1 LHDDAKN
8 ASKEV
13 ASRRFSDLD
22 LEHQPVRFDFNSNR
36 LILPRIMFSKPF
48 KTPLIRKQPI
58 HTSSTIHDL
67 PAERPAKRRRISDDE
82 DDYLSDKD
90 EKDAVSKPTYSTSQK
105 AIQQRAPL
113 HIIRNPPSPER
124 SHKPDTSSGDADGYY
139 NVLWRKPSGKKHKTW
154 DSDGILVI
162 KGGFAILQDVSGADL
177 GRTKFSGTL
186 LPGSNLSVGGKEI
199 EVESMLDKKEYLAGR
214 MFLGARK
221 HAPQPAVVPM
231 KDISRQPLV
240 APPKKLSLQAQMKA
254 EIAKKKDAG
263 KKANPNTAAP
273 LSRASQT
280 GFKNPM
286 KDSAIL
292 PQIPSEKPIPM
303 FNPKAEGALVFARPK
318 SAPKGR
324 QIVDVVLD
332 PRLSGLLRPHQREG
346 VKFLYECVMGLRDYD
361 GQGCLLADD
370 MGLGKTLQTICLLWT
385 LLKQNPIHKS
395 DPVIKKALI
404 VCPVTLIDNW
414 RKEFRKWLGNDRI
427 GVFVVDG
434 PKTRLSDFTHGKIY
448 NVMIIGYERLKS
460 VAEDLTKGA
469 GVDIVIADEGHRLKT
484 VQNKSAK
491 AIQSLNATKRVILSG
506 TPIQNDL
513 SEFFSMINFVND
525 GCLGTYKSFMKNF
538 ETPIVKS
545 RQPNALEKDVELGE
559 ARSEEL
565 AQLTSAFILRRT
577 ADILSK
583 YLPSKTEYVLFC
595 NPTPEQANIY
605 KQVLGTPMFSTAL
618 GNSDSALQLITILK
632 KLCNSP
638 SLLRQTS
645 DDDDASTSSSLSA
658 LLEMLPPGTTR
669 NFHNQASTKIR
680 VLDQLLHSIR
690 TLTDEKV
697 VLVSNYTSTLTVLSQ
712 LLTANGLPY
721 LRLDG
726 STPASKRQGLVDDF
740 NRSTAKNC
748 FAFLLSAKAGGL
760 GLNLIGG
767 SRLVL
772 FDVDWNPATDD
783 QAMARIHRE
792 GQKRDCKIYR
802 FLVKGALEERIWQR
816 QVVKRGLADSVMDL
830 GGGGKGGGGGGGKKG
845 VAAFSREEL
854 RDLFRLD
861 EREGLRTHELIGCPC
876 EGSGMTTGNAAKD
889 EVVKDIDEI
898 DDDSDDESLASLDF
912 TQLTKASKLS
922 AAKMDEDE
930 VKIASGRHP
939 KRANAGKQQEQEMQ
953 ALMEY
958 AHLDTAGVAGL
969 HENSEALARMEEV
982 VDDDCLMQALR
993 EGGQGQQGRV
1003 AFIFKKM
1010 SESKKEQVLD
1020 GGEVVEGKEEVVRSG
1035 FFQ

>member
-1 LHDDAKN
+1 M
-8 ASKEV
+8 STRRKEV
-13 ASRRFSDLD
+13 ASRRARISTFNIVAPTSASIIIQVHFS
-22 LEHQPVRFDFNSNR
+22 RT
-36 LILPRIMFSKPF
+36 MFSKPF
-48 KTPLIRKQPI
+48 KTPLLRKRPTDI
-58 HTSSTIHDL
+58 SSFQNE
-67 PAERPAKRRRISDDE
+67 PPVERPAKRRRISEDE
-82 DDYLSDKD
+82 EASSDRD
-90 EKDAVSKPTYSTSQK
+90 EHDAFSKPTYSAPRKTY
-105 AIQQRAPL
+105 QQRAPL

-124 SHKPDTSSGDADGYY
+124 SQKPDPSGGDAEGYY

-154 DSDGILVI
+154 DSDGILVVR
-162 KGGFAILQDVSGADL
+162 GGFAILQDVSGSDL
-177 GRTKFSGTL
+177 GRSKFSGPL
-186 LPGSNLSVGGKEI
+186 LPGSNMAVGGKEI

-214 MFLGARK
+214 MFLGAK
-221 HAPQPAVVPM
+221 KQAPPPAVVPM
-231 KDISRQPLV
+231 RNITKKPLA
-240 APPKKLSLQAQMKA
+240 APPKKLGLQAQLRAAMAKDKDA
-254 EIAKKKDAG
+254 AKKV
-263 KKANPNTAAP
+263 NPNAAAP

-286 KDSAIL
+286 KDNATL
-292 PQIPSEKPIPM
+292 PQVPSEKPVPM
-303 FNPKAEGALVFARPK
+303 FDPEAEGALVFARPK
-318 SAPKGR
+318 SVLKGR

-332 PRLSGLLRPHQREG
+332 PRLSRLLRPHQRDG

-361 GQGCLLADD
+361 GQGCILADD

-538 ETPIVKS
+538 ETPIVRS
-545 RQPNALEKDVELGE
+545 RQPNALDKDVELGE

-595 NPTPEQANIY
+595 NPTPEQASIY
-605 KQVLGTPMFSTAL
+605 KHVLATPMFSTAL

-658 LLEMLPPGTTR
+658 LLEMLPPGTIR

-680 VLDQLLHSIR
+680 ILDQLLHSIR

-697 VLVSNYTSTLTVLSQ
+697 VLVSNYTSTLTLLSQ

-740 NRSTAKNC
+740 NRSPAKSC

-830 GGGGKGGGGGGGKKG
+830 GGGMKSGGGGGGKKG

-861 EREGLRTHELIGCPC
+861 ERGGLRTHELIGCPC
-876 EGSGMTTGNAAKD
+876 GGKGTASGNAAKD
-889 EVVKDIDEI
+889 GLTEEI
-898 DDDSDDESLASLDF
+898 VELDCSDDESLASLDF

-922 AAKMDEDE
+922 SAKMDEDE
-930 VKIASGRHP
+930 LKIACGSHP
-939 KRANAGKQQEQEMQ
+939 KQANARKQPEQEMQ

-969 HENSEALARMEEV
+969 REHSEALARVEEI
-982 VDDDCLMQALR
+982 VDDDCLLQALR
-993 EGGQGQQGRV
+993 ECGQGGSV
-1003 AFIFKKM
+1003 AFLFKKT
-1010 SESKKEQVLD
+1010 SESKREEVL
-1020 GGEVVEGKEEVVRSG
+1020 GGMGVVEGKRKEARSG
-1035 FFQ
+1035 FFV

>member
-1 LHDDAKN
+1 
-8 ASKEV
+8 
-13 ASRRFSDLD
+13 
-22 LEHQPVRFDFNSNR
+22 
-36 LILPRIMFSKPF
+36 MFSKPF
-48 KTPLIRKQPI
+48 KPPLLRRLPI
-58 HTSSTIHDL
+58 DDTLSNGDTSS
-67 PAERPAKRRRISDDE
+67 ERPTKRRKISDEEENFGDQKE
-82 DDYLSDKD
+82 HVPHP
-90 EKDAVSKPTYSTSQK
+90 EPAPFKP
-105 AIQQRAPL
+105 QQNVKPRAPL
-113 HIIRNPPSPER
+113 LVVRNPPSPDR
-124 SHKPDTSSGDADGYY
+124 SQKQNVIEAGEAECYY
-139 NVLWRKPSGKKHKTW
+139 SVLWRKPTNKKHKTW
-154 DSDGILVI
+154 DSDGILAVR
-162 KGGFAILQDVSGADL
+162 GGFATLQDVSGSEL
-177 GRTKFSGTL
+177 GRSKFMGPL

-199 EVESMLDKKEYLAGR
+199 EVESIMDKKDYLAGR
-214 MFLGARK
+214 MFLGAK
-221 HAPQPAVVPM
+221 KQAPPPVALPM
-231 KDISRQPLV
+231 KSISLQSSDAL
-240 APPKKLSLQAQMKA
+240 PKKLSFQAQLKA
-254 EIAKKKDAG
+254 EMSKDIEAAKKT
-263 KKANPNTAAP
+263 NPNMAAP
-273 LSRASQT
+273 VSRSSQT
-280 GFKNPM
+280 AFRNPL
-286 KDSAIL
+286 KGNAVL
-292 PQIPSEKPIPM
+292 PQVPSEKPIPM
-303 FNPKAEGALVFARPK
+303 FSPNAEGALVFSRPN
-318 SAPKGR
+318 SVPKGR

-332 PRLSGLLRPHQREG
+332 PRLSKLLRPHQREG
-346 VKFLYECVMGLRDYD
+346 VKFLYECVMGIRDYD
-361 GQGCLLADD
+361 GQGCILADD

-525 GCLGTYKSFMKNF
+525 GCLGSYKSFMKNF

-583 YLPSKTEYVLFC
+583 YLPSKTEYVIFC
-595 NPTPEQANIY
+595 NPTPEQASIY
-605 KQVLGTPMFSTAL
+605 KQVLATPMFSTAL

-632 KLCNSP
+632 KICNSP
-638 SLLRQTS
+638 SLLRQTA
-645 DDDDASTSSSLSA
+645 DDDDVSTSTSLSA
-658 LLEMLPPGTTR
+658 LLEMLPPGTSR
-669 NFHNQASTKIR
+669 NFHNQSSTKIR
-680 VLDQLLHSIR
+680 ILDQLLHSIR

-697 VLVSNYTSTLTVLSQ
+697 VLVSNYTSTLNILSH
-712 LLTANGLPY
+712 LLTSIGLPY

-740 NRSTAKNC
+740 NRSPAKRC

-792 GQKRDCKIYR
+792 GQKRHCKIYR

-830 GGGGKGGGGGGGKKG
+830 GGGARKSGGGGGGKKG

-876 EGSGMTTGNAAKD
+876 GGSGASHGAEKTIAEA
-889 EVVKDIDEI
+889 EVL
-898 DDDSDDESLASLDF
+898 DSDDESLPDF
-912 TQLTKASKLS
+912 TELTKASKLS
-922 AAKMDEDE
+922 SAKMDEDE
-930 VKIASGRHP
+930 AKIASGRHP
-939 KRANAGKQQEQEMQ
+939 KQANARKTQEMEMQ

-958 AHLDTAGVAGL
+958 VHLDTSSVATL
-969 HENSEALARMEEV
+969 HGHSEELARVEEV
-982 VDDDCLMQALR
+982 VDDDCLMQVLR
-993 EGGQGQQGRV
+993 EGRENVAGGV
-1003 AFIFKKM
+1003 AFLFKRV
-1010 SESKKEQVLD
+1010 SESKKDE
-1020 GGEVVEGKEEVVRSG
+1020 GEVVEVREEEVKSG
-1035 FFQ
+1035 FFKNWAVDGKS

>member
-1 LHDDAKN
+1 
-8 ASKEV
+8 
-13 ASRRFSDLD
+13 
-22 LEHQPVRFDFNSNR
+22 
-36 LILPRIMFSKPF
+36 MFSKPF
-48 KTPLIRKQPI
+48 KPPLLRKEGTDVPSPRI
-58 HTSSTIHDL
+58 EAPS
-67 PAERPAKRRRISDDE
+67 ERPAKRRRISDDE
-82 DDYLSDKD
+82 ANPTDRD
-90 EKDAVSKPTYSTSQK
+90 EQDALVTSVHNATQK
-105 AIQQRAPL
+105 AVQQRAPL

-124 SHKPDTSSGDADGYY
+124 SQKLEASGGDAEGYF
-139 NVLWRKPSGKKHKTW
+139 NVLWRKPSSKKHKTW
-154 DSDGILVI
+154 DSDGILVVR
-162 KGGFAILQDVSGADL
+162 GGFAVLQDVSGSEL
-177 GRTKFSGTL
+177 GRTKFSGPL
-186 LPGSNLSVGGKEI
+186 LPGSNMSIGGKEI

-214 MFLGARK
+214 MFLGAK
-221 HAPQPAVVPM
+221 KQAPAPAVVPTKTTM
-231 KDISRQPLV
+231 KEISA
-240 APPKKLSLQAQMKA
+240 APPKKLSLQAQLKA
-254 EIAKKKDAG
+254 EMAKDKHAAKN
-263 KKANPNTAAP
+263 ANPNAAAP
-273 LSRASQT
+273 MSRASQT
-280 GFKNPM
+280 AFRNPLKNN
-286 KDSAIL
+286 AAL
-292 PQIPSEKPIPM
+292 PQVASEKPIPM
-303 FNPKAEGALVFARPK
+303 FDPTAEGALVFARPK

-332 PRLSGLLRPHQREG
+332 PRLSKLLRPHQREG

-361 GQGCLLADD
+361 GQGCILADD

-385 LLKQNPIHKS
+385 LLKQNPVYKS

-525 GCLGTYKSFMKNF
+525 GCLGTYKSFTKNF

-545 RQPNALEKDVELGE
+545 RQPSALEKDVELGE

-605 KQVLGTPMFSTAL
+605 KQVLATPMFSTAL

-645 DDDDASTSSSLSA
+645 EDDDAPTSTSLSA
-658 LLEMLPPGTTR
+658 LLEMLPSGTTR

-680 VLDQLLHSIR
+680 VLDQLLYSIR

-740 NRSTAKNC
+740 NRSPAKSC

-816 QVVKRGLADSVMDL
+816 QVVKRGLTDSVMDL
-830 GGGGKGGGGGGGKKG
+830 GGAGNGSGGAGGGKKG

-861 EREGLRTHELIGCPC
+861 ERDGLRTHELIGCRC
-876 EGSGMTTGNAAKD
+876 EGKGMESGNPAKD
-889 EVVKDIDEI
+889 GVAEDISEL
-898 DDDSDDESLASLDF
+898 DDSDNDSLASLDF
-912 TQLTKASKLS
+912 TELTKASKLTS
-922 AAKMDEDE
+922 AKMDEE
-930 VKIASGRHP
+930 ELKIAAGTHP
-939 KRANAGKQQEQEMQ
+939 KQANARKKQEQEMQ

-958 AHLDTAGVAGL
+958 AHLDTAGVDKL
-969 HENSEALARMEEV
+969 DDNSEELARIEEI
-982 VDDDCLMQALR
+982 VDDDCLLQALR
-993 EGGQGQQGRV
+993 EGEQAGGV
-1003 AFIFKKM
+1003 AFLFKKT
-1010 SESKKEQVLD
+1010 SESKKDELLE
-1020 GGEVVEGKEEVVRSG
+1020 GGETVEVKKEEIRSS
-1035 FFQ
+1035 FFK

>member
-1 LHDDAKN
+1 ML
-8 ASKEV
+8 SK
-13 ASRRFSDLD
+13 RF
-22 LEHQPVRFDFNSNR
+22 
-36 LILPRIMFSKPF
+36 KP
-48 KTPLIRKQPI
+48 PLLRKQTTDI
-58 HTSSTIHDL
+58 SSARNETTIE
-67 PAERPAKRRRISDDE
+67 PPAKRRRISDEDE
-82 DDYLSDKD
+82 GPSDRHDQDTEPKL
-90 EKDAVSKPTYSTSQK
+90 AHSGPQRIVHN
-105 AIQQRAPL
+105 RAPL
-113 HIIRNPPSPER
+113 HTIKNPPSPER
-124 SHKPDTSSGDADGYY
+124 LQKPETSGDHAEGYY

-154 DSDGILVI
+154 DSDGILVVR
-162 KGGFAILQDVSGADL
+162 GGYATLQDVSGSEL
-177 GRTKFSGTL
+177 GRSKFSGPL
-186 LPGSNLSVGGKEI
+186 LPGSNMFIGAKEI
-199 EVESMLDKKEYLAGR
+199 EVESMLDKKEYLAGK
-214 MFLGARK
+214 MFLAAK
-221 HAPQPAVVPM
+221 KQAPAPAVVPTRNVV
-231 KDISRQPLV
+231 KEASA
-240 APPKKLSLQAQMKA
+240 APPKKLSLQAQLKA
-254 EIAKKKDAG
+254 EIAKEKDAA
-263 KKANPNTAAP
+263 KKTNPNAAAS
-273 LSRASQT
+273 LSRASQSA
-280 GFKNPM
+280 FRNPM
-286 KDSAIL
+286 KDSATL

-303 FNPKAEGALVFARPK
+303 FDPMAEGALVFARPK

-324 QIVDVVLD
+324 QTVDVVLD
-332 PRLSGLLRPHQREG
+332 PRLSKHLRPHQREG

-361 GQGCLLADD
+361 GQGCILADD

-385 LLKQNPIHKS
+385 LLKQNPVHKS

-491 AIQSLNATKRVILSG
+491 AIHSLNATKRVILSG

-595 NPTPEQANIY
+595 NPTPEQASIY
-605 KQVLGTPMFSTAL
+605 KQVLATPMFSTAL
-618 GNSDSALQLITILK
+618 GNSESALQLITVLK

-638 SLLRQTS
+638 SLLRQAA

-680 VLDQLLHSIR
+680 ILDQLLHSIR

-712 LLTANGLPY
+712 LLTANGLPF

-726 STPASKRQGLVDDF
+726 STPASRRQGLVDDF
-740 NRSTAKNC
+740 NRSSAKNC

-816 QVVKRGLADSVMDL
+816 QVVKRGLANSVMDL
-830 GGGGKGGGGGGGKKG
+830 GGGANGGGGGGGKKG

-861 EREGLRTHELIGCPC
+861 ERQGLRTHELIGCPC
-876 EGSGMTTGNAAKD
+876 QGRGNTSGK
-889 EVVKDIDEI
+889 VKDVDIAELDN
-898 DDDSDDESLASLDF
+898 SDIESLASLDF
-912 TQLTKASKLS
+912 TELTKASKLS
-922 AAKMDEDE
+922 SAKMDEE
-930 VKIASGRHP
+930 ERKIATGRHP
-939 KRANAGKQQEQEMQ
+939 KQANAKKKQEQEMQ

-958 AHLDTAGVAGL
+958 AHLDTAGISDL
-969 HENSEALARMEEV
+969 DDHSEELARIEEV
-982 VDDDCLMQALR
+982 VDDDCLMQALK
-993 EGGQGQQGRV
+993 EGGHAGGI
-1003 AFIFKKM
+1003 AFVFKKT
-1010 SESKKEQVLD
+1010 SESKRDEMLAVA
-1020 GGEVVEGKEEVVRSG
+1020 EVMEVKKEEVRLT
-1035 FFQ
+1035 FFR

>member
-1 LHDDAKN
+1 ML
-8 ASKEV
+8 
-13 ASRRFSDLD
+13 
-22 LEHQPVRFDFNSNR
+22 
-36 LILPRIMFSKPF
+36 SKPF
-48 KTPLIRKQPI
+48 KPPLLRKQTTDI
-58 HTSSTIHDL
+58 ASTRNETTI
-67 PAERPAKRRRISDDE
+67 ERPAKRRRISDEDE
-82 DDYLSDKD
+82 SHSDSHDQDTEPKI
-90 EKDAVSKPTYSTSQK
+90 ARSGP
-105 AIQQRAPL
+105 QRFNHSRTPL
-113 HIIRNPPSPER
+113 HTIKNPPSPER
-124 SHKPDTSSGDADGYY
+124 LQKPEISGDDAEGYY

-154 DSDGILVI
+154 DSDGILVV
-162 KGGFAILQDVSGADL
+162 KGGFATLQDVSGSEL
-177 GRTKFSGTL
+177 GRLKFSGPL
-186 LPGSNLSVGGKEI
+186 LPGSNMSIGAKEI

-214 MFLGARK
+214 MFLGAK
-221 HAPQPAVVPM
+221 KQTPAPAQVPM
-231 KDISRQPLV
+231 RTVMKEVSA
-240 APPKKLSLQAQMKA
+240 APPKKLSLQAQLKA
-254 EIAKKKDAG
+254 EIAKDRDAG
-263 KKANPNTAAP
+263 KKVNPNAAAP
-273 LSRASQT
+273 ISRASQT
-280 GFKNPM
+280 AFRNPM
-286 KDSAIL
+286 KDNATL
-292 PQIPSEKPIPM
+292 PQVPSEKPIPM
-303 FNPKAEGALVFARPK
+303 FDPNTEGALVFAKPK

-332 PRLSGLLRPHQREG
+332 PRLSKHLRPHQREG

-361 GQGCLLADD
+361 GQGCILADD

-385 LLKQNPIHKS
+385 LLKQNPVHKS

-595 NPTPEQANIY
+595 NPTLEQASIY
-605 KQVLGTPMFSTAL
+605 KQVLATPMFSTAL

-638 SLLRQTS
+638 SLLRQAS
-645 DDDDASTSSSLSA
+645 DDDDSSTSSSLSA

-680 VLDQLLHSIR
+680 ILDQLLHSIR

-712 LLTANGLPY
+712 LLTANGLPF

-740 NRSTAKNC
+740 NRSSAKSC

-830 GGGGKGGGGGGGKKG
+830 GGGAKGGGGGGGKKG

-861 EREGLRTHELIGCPC
+861 ERDGLRTHELIGCPC
-876 EGSGMTTGNAAKD
+876 EGSGNKSGKVEDVDVATLDN
-889 EVVKDIDEI
+889 
-898 DDDSDDESLASLDF
+898 SDNESLASLDF
-912 TQLTKASKLS
+912 TELTKASKLS
-922 AAKMDEDE
+922 SAKMDEE
-930 VKIASGRHP
+930 ELKIATGRHP
-939 KRANAGKQQEQEMQ
+939 KQANAKKKQEQEMQ

-958 AHLDTAGVAGL
+958 AHLDTACISDL
-969 HENSEALARMEEV
+969 DDHSEELARIEEI

-993 EGGQGQQGRV
+993 EGGHAGRV
-1003 AFIFKKM
+1003 GFVFKKT
-1010 SESKKEQVLD
+1010 SESKRDEMLTV
-1020 GGEVVEGKEEVVRSG
+1020 GEAMEVKKEEVRST
-1035 FFQ
+1035 FFR

>member
-1 LHDDAKN
+1 ML
-8 ASKEV
+8 
-13 ASRRFSDLD
+13 
-22 LEHQPVRFDFNSNR
+22 
-36 LILPRIMFSKPF
+36 SKPF
-48 KTPLIRKQPI
+48 KPPLLRKQTTDI
-58 HTSSTIHDL
+58 SSARNETTI
-67 PAERPAKRRRISDDE
+67 ERPAKRRRISDEDE
-82 DDYLSDKD
+82 GPSDRHDQDTEPKL
-90 EKDAVSKPTYSTSQK
+90 AHSGPQRIVHN
-105 AIQQRAPL
+105 RAPL
-113 HIIRNPPSPER
+113 HTIKNPPSPER
-124 SHKPDTSSGDADGYY
+124 LQRPETSVNDAEGYY

-154 DSDGILVI
+154 DSDGVLVVR
-162 KGGFAILQDVSGADL
+162 GGYATLQDVSGSEL
-177 GRTKFSGTL
+177 GRSKFSGPL
-186 LPGSNLSVGGKEI
+186 LPGSNMFIGAKEI
-199 EVESMLDKKEYLAGR
+199 EVESMLDKKEYLAGK
-214 MFLGARK
+214 MFLGAK
-221 HAPQPAVVPM
+221 KQAPAPAVVPM
-231 KDISRQPLV
+231 RNVVKEASA
-240 APPKKLSLQAQMKA
+240 APPKKLSLQAQLKA
-254 EIAKKKDAG
+254 EIAKEKDAA
-263 KKANPNTAAP
+263 KKTNPNAAAP
-273 LSRASQT
+273 LSRASQSA
-280 GFKNPM
+280 FRNPM
-286 KDSAIL
+286 KDSATL

-303 FNPKAEGALVFARPK
+303 FDPTAEGAVVFARPK
-318 SAPKGR
+318 SVPKEK

-332 PRLSGLLRPHQREG
+332 PRLSKHLRPHQREG

-361 GQGCLLADD
+361 GQGCILADD

-385 LLKQNPIHKS
+385 LLKQNPVHKS

-434 PKTRLSDFTHGKIY
+434 PRTRLSDFTHGKIY

-525 GCLGTYKSFMKNF
+525 GCLGTHKSFTKNF

-595 NPTPEQANIY
+595 NPTPEQASIY
-605 KQVLGTPMFSTAL
+605 KQVLATPMFSTAL

-638 SLLRQTS
+638 SLLRQAS

-680 VLDQLLHSIR
+680 ILDQLLHSIR

-712 LLTANGLPY
+712 LLTANGLPF

-740 NRSTAKNC
+740 NRSSAKNC

-830 GGGGKGGGGGGGKKG
+830 GGGAKGGGGGGGKKG

-861 EREGLRTHELIGCPC
+861 ERDGLRTHELIGCLC
-876 EGSGMTTGNAAKD
+876 QGRGNTCGKAND
-889 EVVKDIDEI
+889 VDIAELEN
-898 DDDSDDESLASLDF
+898 SDNESLASLDF
-912 TQLTKASKLS
+912 TELTKASKLS
-922 AAKMDEDE
+922 SAMMDAEE
-930 VKIASGRHP
+930 LKIATGRHP
-939 KRANAGKQQEQEMQ
+939 KQANAKKKQEQEMQ

-958 AHLDTAGVAGL
+958 AHLDTAGISDL
-969 HENSEALARMEEV
+969 NDNPEELARIEEV
-982 VDDDCLMQALR
+982 VDDDCLMQALK
-993 EGGQGQQGRV
+993 EGGHAGGV
-1003 AFIFKKM
+1003 PFLFKKT
-1010 SESKKEQVLD
+1010 SESKRDEMLVV
-1020 GGEVVEGKEEVVRSG
+1020 GEVVEVKQEEVRST
-1035 FFQ
+1035 FFR

>member
-1 LHDDAKN
+1 
-8 ASKEV
+8 
-13 ASRRFSDLD
+13 
-22 LEHQPVRFDFNSNR
+22 
-36 LILPRIMFSKPF
+36 MFSKPF
-48 KTPLIRKQPI
+48 KPPLLRKQLKDST
-58 HTSSTIHDL
+58 TSRDDSTCE
-67 PAERPAKRRRISDDE
+67 PPAKRRKVSDDE
-82 DDYLSDKD
+82 EDYEN
-90 EKDAVSKPTYSTSQK
+90 EKEQITEPKPAQYYNSKKNVQR
-105 AIQQRAPL
+105 RAPL
-113 HIIRNPPSPER
+113 IVVRNPPSPER
-124 SHKPDTSSGDADGYY
+124 SQKDSEDATGEAEGYY
-139 NVLWRKPSGKKHKTW
+139 NVLWRKPTNKKHKTW
-154 DSDGILVI
+154 DSDGILAVR
-162 KGGFAILQDVSGADL
+162 GGFATLQDVSGAEL
-177 GRTKFSGTL
+177 GRSKFSGPL
-186 LPGSNLSVGGKEI
+186 LPGSNLSIAGKEI
-199 EVESMLDKKEYLAGR
+199 EVESLMDRKEYLAGR
-214 MFLGARK
+214 MFLGTKKQTPTQA
-221 HAPQPAVVPM
+221 AVPM
-231 KDISRQPLV
+231 KKISLQSSGP
-240 APPKKLSLQAQMKA
+240 PPKKLSLQAQLKA
-254 EIAKKKDAG
+254 EMAKDKETARVT
-263 KKANPNTAAP
+263 NPNKAASVSRSTQSAFRNP
-273 LSRASQT
+273 L
-280 GFKNPM
+280 KNN
-286 KDSAIL
+286 AVL
-292 PQIPSEKPIPM
+292 PQVPSETPIPM
-303 FNPKAEGALVFARPK
+303 FNPTAEEALVFSRPK

-332 PRLSGLLRPHQREG
+332 PRLSKLLRPHQREG

-361 GQGCLLADD
+361 GQGCILADD

-385 LLKQNPIHKS
+385 LLKQNPIYKS

-525 GCLGTYKSFMKNF
+525 GCLGSYKSFMKNF
-538 ETPIVKS
+538 EAPIVKS

-595 NPTPEQANIY
+595 NPTPEQATIY
-605 KQVLGTPMFSTAL
+605 KQVLATPMFSTAL

-638 SLLRQTS
+638 SLLRQTA
-645 DDDDASTSSSLSA
+645 DDDDISTSSSLST
-658 LLEMLPPGTTR
+658 LLEMLPSGTSR
-669 NFHNQASTKIR
+669 NFQNQASTKIR
-680 VLDQLLHSIR
+680 ILDQLLHSIR

-697 VLVSNYTSTLTVLSQ
+697 VLVSNYTSTLNVLSQ
-712 LLTANGLPY
+712 LLTANSLPY

-740 NRSTAKNC
+740 NRSPAKRC

-767 SRLVL
+767 SRIVL

-792 GQKRDCKIYR
+792 GQKRNCKIYR

-830 GGGGKGGGGGGGKKG
+830 GGGTSKSGGGGGKKG

-861 EREGLRTHELIGCPC
+861 EREGLRTHELIGCAC
-876 EGSGMTTGNAAKD
+876 RGSGTSNSETEAIEEA
-889 EVVKDIDEI
+889 EVDG
-898 DDDSDDESLASLDF
+898 SDDESLPDF
-912 TQLTKASKLS
+912 TELTKFSSLS
-922 AAKMDEDE
+922 SARVDEQE
-930 VKIASGRHP
+930 LKIASGRHP
-939 KRANAGKQQEQEMQ
+939 KQANARKRQEAEMQ

-958 AHLDTAGVAGL
+958 AHLDTSSIASL
-969 HENSEALARMEEV
+969 HDHSEELARIEEV
-982 VDDDCLMQALR
+982 VDDDCLMQVLR
-993 EGGQGQQGRV
+993 EGGENLAGGV
-1003 AFIFKKM
+1003 VFLFKKI
-1010 SESKKEQVLD
+1010 SESRKDQVLEN
-1020 GGEVVEGKEEVVRSG
+1020 GQAMEVKMEEVKSS
-1035 FFQ
+1035 FFK